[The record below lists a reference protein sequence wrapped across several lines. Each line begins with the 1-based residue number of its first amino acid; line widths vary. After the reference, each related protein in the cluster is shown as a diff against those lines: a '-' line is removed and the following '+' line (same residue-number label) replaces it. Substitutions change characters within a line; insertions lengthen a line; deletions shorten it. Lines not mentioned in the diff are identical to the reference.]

1 MYSRNT
7 LPSLTSVPFLGRLS
21 GSYEDLQRGQVSEA
35 LVDFTGG
42 VTMTI
47 KLAEAP
53 DSLWDVL
60 TRATYSRTLIGCQ
73 THCGVRLGCALA
85 GQRTPHSPSLH
96 PPAAA
101 LASVNA
107 PDSPN
112 SLTQSPD
119 NTLCASLVAQRLKR
133 LPGMRE
139 TRARSLGWEDP
150 LEKEMATHSSTLAWR
165 IPWREEPGRLQS
177 MGS

>member
-73 THCGVRLGCALA
+73 THYGVRLGCALA
-85 GQRTPHSPSLH
+85 GQRPPHSPSLH

-101 LASVNA
+101 LASVYA
-107 PDSPN
+107 LDSPN

-119 NTLCASLVAQRLKR
+119 VQTKPSKKKQNKKLNDQSRAPGAGKNPIEHRWCA
-133 LPGMRE
+133 
-139 TRARSLGWEDP
+139 
-150 LEKEMATHSSTLAWR
+150 EKGANIS
-165 IPWREEPGRLQS
+165 
-177 MGS
+177 

>member
-7 LPSLTSVPFLGRLS
+7 LPSLTTVPFLGRLS

-119 NTLCASLVAQRLKR
+119 VQTKR
-133 LPGMRE
+133 SKKKTKQKTKRSEPSPRGRQEPHRIQMVCRE
-139 TRARSLGWEDP
+139 
-150 LEKEMATHSSTLAWR
+150 
-165 IPWREEPGRLQS
+165 
-177 MGS
+177 GS